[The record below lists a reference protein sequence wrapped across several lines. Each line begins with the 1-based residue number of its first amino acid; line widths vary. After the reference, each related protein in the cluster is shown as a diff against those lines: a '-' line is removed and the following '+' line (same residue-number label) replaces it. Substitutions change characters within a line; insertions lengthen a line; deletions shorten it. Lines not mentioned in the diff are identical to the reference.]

1 MPHPTGRKAVVTLT
15 AEPGV
20 DLGRPSI
27 DRRGRAAEPRRSWA
41 SAHPVEERETAIN
54 RTAVVARQWARV
66 GTSYRRRTVALDVL
80 VAVVVGTLVM
90 APIFGGG
97 LETVGLVAVGVVGF
111 VLLVAVNRGYDLREL
126 GNGPVEFQALWRAGA
141 LGMVVMITASYA
153 TMAEVSR
160 FLVFGG
166 VPALVATAALARY
179 AHRKVLHRARQG
191 GRAMKRTL
199 VVGHPY
205 AVGHVAED
213 LGRATYHGFEVVGTC
228 LPSLDDESPSPA
240 LPVVGAIADVP
251 QVVVDHAVD
260 IVIVTG
266 GSLQGDAL
274 RRLSWALDRVGAQ
287 LIVAPDL
294 VEVHAPRLTLRP
306 TGELSLLELEVGT
319 PRSRVLAKAV
329 LDRVLGVGLLV
340 ALAPVL
346 LGAAL
351 LVRLTSAGPAFYRQT
366 RIGVDGEEFTL
377 FKLRSMYVDADER
390 RRALLERSEGNEV
403 LFKMKDD
410 PRVTPVGRVLRR
422 FSIDELPQLLNVV
435 RGDMSLVGPRPPLG
449 EEVAAYADAVY
460 RRLRVKPGL
469 TGLWQVS
476 GRSDLSWEESV
487 RLDLRYVDNWSLAMD
502 LLILWK
508 TFRAVLGA
516 SGAY

>member
-1 MPHPTGRKAVVTLT
+1 MTLT

-20 DLGRPSI
+20 ELGRPSI

-41 SAHPVEERETAIN
+41 SAQPVEERETPIN
-54 RTAVVARQWARV
+54 RRASVAEQWAMV
-66 GTSYRRRTVALDVL
+66 GTSYRRWTLASDAL
-80 VAVVVGTLVM
+80 VAVVVGALVM
-90 APIFGGG
+90 TPIFGREI
-97 LETVGLVAVGVVGF
+97 ETVGLVSVGAVGL
-111 VLLVAVNRGYDLREL
+111 VLLVALNRGYDLREL
-126 GNGPVEFQALWRAGA
+126 GNGPVEFQALARAGVI
-141 LGMVVMITASYA
+141 GMVLLVTLSYA
-153 TMAEVSR
+153 TKAEVSR
-160 FLVFGG
+160 LLVFAGIPLLIA
-166 VPALVATAALARY
+166 VAALARY
-179 AHRKVLHRARQG
+179 AHRKMLHRSRAR

-199 VVGHPY
+199 VVGHPF
-205 AVGHVAED
+205 AVAHVAED
-213 LGRATYHGFEVVGTC
+213 LARATYHGFEVVGAC
-228 LPSLDDESPSPA
+228 VPSLDDESPSPA
-240 LPVVGAIADVP
+240 APVIGAIADVP

-260 IVIVTG
+260 IVVVTG

-306 TGELSLLELEVGT
+306 TGELSLLEVEVGT
-319 PRSRVLAKAV
+319 PRSRLLAKAV
-329 LDRVLGVGLLV
+329 LDRVLGVAFIV
-340 ALAPVL
+340 ALAPLL
-346 LGAAL
+346 LGAAV

-377 FKLRSMYVDADER
+377 LKLRSMYVDADER
-390 RRALLERSEGNEV
+390 RRALLERSEGNDV

-410 PRVTPVGRVLRR
+410 PRVTPVGKVLRR
-422 FSIDELPQLLNVV
+422 FSIDELPQLWNVV

-508 TFRAVLGA
+508 TFRAVVGA

>member
-1 MPHPTGRKAVVTLT
+1 MTLA

-20 DLGRPSI
+20 NLGRTSV

-41 SAHPVEERETAIN
+41 SPQPFEPRETPIN
-54 RTAVVARQWARV
+54 RRASVAQQWARV
-66 GTSYRRRTVALDVL
+66 GSSSRRSTIALDGL
-80 VAVVVGTLVM
+80 VAVLVGAVVMT
-90 APIFGGG
+90 PIFGRE
-97 LETVGLVAVGVVGF
+97 LETVGLVATGVVG
-111 VLLVAVNRGYDLREL
+111 VWLLVGINRGYDLREL
-126 GNGPVEFQALWRAGA
+126 GNGAVEFQALLRAGA
-141 LGMVVMITASYA
+141 LGMVLLISVSYA
-153 TMAEVSR
+153 TKAEVSR
-160 FLVFGG
+160 FLVFAG
-166 VPALVATAALARY
+166 VPLLVATAALVRY
-179 AHRKVLHRARQG
+179 AHRKVLHRARAR

-199 VVGHPY
+199 VVGQPF
-205 AVGHVAED
+205 AVAHVAHD
-213 LGRATYHGFEVVGTC
+213 LGRASHHGFEVVGAC
-228 LPSLDDESPSPA
+228 LPSLDDAEPTPA
-240 LPVVGAIADVP
+240 TPVIGAIADVP
-251 QVVVDHAVD
+251 QVVVDHAID
-260 IVIVTG
+260 IVVVTG

-294 VEVHAPRLTLRP
+294 VEVHAPRLTMRP
-306 TGELSLLELEVGT
+306 TGELSLLELEVGA
-319 PRSRVLAKAV
+319 SRGRLLAKAT
-329 LDRVLGVGLLV
+329 LDRVLGSALLV

-377 FKLRSMYVDADER
+377 LKLRSMYVDADER
-390 RRALLERSEGNEV
+390 RRALLERSEGNGV
-403 LFKMKDD
+403 LFKIKDD
-410 PRVTPVGRVLRR
+410 PRVTPVGKVLRR
-422 FSIDELPQLLNVV
+422 FSIDELPQLVNVV
-435 RGDMSLVGPRPPLG
+435 RGEMSLVGPRPPLG

-487 RLDLRYVDNWSLAMD
+487 RLDLRYVDNWSVTMD

-508 TFRAVLGA
+508 TFRAVVGA

>member
-1 MPHPTGRKAVVTLT
+1 MTLT

-20 DLGRPSI
+20 DLGRSSV

-41 SAHPVEERETAIN
+41 SPQPFEVRETSIN
-54 RTAVVARQWARV
+54 RTASVAQQWARV
-66 GTSYRRRTVALDVL
+66 GASYRRWTFVLDGVVAL
-80 VAVVVGTLVM
+80 VVGSLIMT
-90 APIFGGG
+90 PIFGRE
-97 LETVGLVAVGVVGF
+97 LETVGLVAVGVVGLW
-111 VLLVAVNRGYDLREL
+111 LLVALNRGYDLREL
-126 GNGPVEFQALWRAGA
+126 GNGPVEFQALLRAGA
-141 LGMVVMITASYA
+141 LGMVLLISVSYA
-153 TMAEVSR
+153 TKAEVSR
-160 FLVFGG
+160 FLVFAG
-166 VPALVATAALARY
+166 VPLLVATAALVRY
-179 AHRKVLHRARQG
+179 AHRKVLHRARSR

-199 VVGHPY
+199 VVGHAY
-205 AVGHVAED
+205 AAAHVAED
-213 LGRATYHGFEVVGTC
+213 LARATYHGFEIVGAC
-228 LPSLDDESPSPA
+228 LPSLDDAAPTPA
-240 LPVVGAIADVP
+240 TPVIGAIADVP
-251 QVVVDHAVD
+251 QVVADHAID
-260 IVIVTG
+260 IVVVTG

-294 VEVHAPRLTLRP
+294 VEVNAPRLTLRP

-319 PRSRVLAKAV
+319 PRSRMLAKAV
-329 LDRVLGVGLLV
+329 LDRALGVALLIV
-340 ALAPVL
+340 LAPLL

-351 LVRLTSAGPAFYRQT
+351 LVRLTSSGPAFYRQT
-366 RIGVDGEEFTL
+366 RVGVDGEEFTL
-377 FKLRSMYVDADER
+377 LKLRSMYVDADER
-390 RRALLERSEGNEV
+390 RRALLERSEGNDV

-410 PRVTPVGRVLRR
+410 PRVTSVGKVLRR
-422 FSIDELPQLLNVV
+422 FSIDELPQLVNVV

-508 TFRAVLGA
+508 TFRAVVGA

>member
-1 MPHPTGRKAVVTLT
+1 MTLT
-15 AEPGV
+15 ADPGV
-20 DLGRPSI
+20 DLGRSSV

-41 SAHPVEERETAIN
+41 SPQPFEVRETSIN
-54 RTAVVARQWARV
+54 RTASVAQQWARV
-66 GTSYRRRTVALDVL
+66 GSSYRRWTFVLDGL
-80 VAVVVGTLVM
+80 VAVVVGTAIM
-90 APIFGGG
+90 TPIFGPE
-97 LETVGLVAVGVVGF
+97 LETVALVSVGVVGLW
-111 VLLVAVNRGYDLREL
+111 LLTALNRGYDLREL
-126 GNGPVEFQALWRAGA
+126 GNGPVEFQALLRAGV
-141 LGMVVMITASYA
+141 LGMVLLISVSYA
-153 TMAEVSR
+153 TKAEVSR
-160 FLVFGG
+160 FLVFFG
-166 VPALVATAALARY
+166 VPLLVAAAALVRY
-179 AHRKVLHRARQG
+179 AHRKVMHRARAR

-199 VVGHPY
+199 VVGHAY
-205 AVGHVAED
+205 AVAHVAED
-213 LGRATYHGFEVVGTC
+213 LGRATYHGFEVVGAC
-228 LPSLDDESPSPA
+228 LPSLDDAEPTPA
-240 LPVVGAIADVP
+240 TPVIGAIADVP

-260 IVIVTG
+260 IVVVTG
-266 GSLQGDAL
+266 GCLQGDAL

-294 VEVHAPRLTLRP
+294 VEVNAPRLTLRP

-319 PRSRVLAKAV
+319 PRSRVVAKAT
-329 LDRVLGVGLLV
+329 LDRVLGATLLI
-340 ALAPVL
+340 ALAPLL

-351 LVRLTSAGPAFYRQT
+351 LVRLSSAGPAFYRQI

-377 FKLRSMYVDADER
+377 LKLRSMYVDADER
-390 RRALLERSEGNEV
+390 RRALLERSEGNDV

-410 PRVTPVGRVLRR
+410 PRVTPVGKVLRR

-487 RLDLRYVDNWSLAMD
+487 RLDLRYVDNWSLTMD

-508 TFRAVLGA
+508 TFRAVVGA